1 MSKTE
6 HLGDPHPKTW
16 KNGATCDTCQAA
28 HVKRIAENSN
38 GTILIGIVP
47 GGANDT
53 SDVQWR
59 RNFGPGLDAYRK
71 ARDEGLQPDH
81 STLESVDGAHKRVKS
96 QEAALKALKQGGMD
110 IDNIKTTPGV
120 NRDV

>member
-1 MSKTE
+1 MSKTQ

-16 KNGATCDTCQAA
+16 KDGATCDTCRQA
-28 HVKRIAENSN
+28 VEIARVETFN

-53 SDVQWR
+53 DEVQWR
-59 RNFGPGLDAYRK
+59 RNFGPGLDSYKK

-81 STLESVDGAHKRVKS
+81 SDLPSVNMAHKRVKS
-96 QEAALKALKQGGMD
+96 QEAALKALDNQGVD
-110 IDNIKTTPGV
+110 TSHLKVTAGV
-120 NRDV
+120 ERPN

>member
-1 MSKTE
+1 MTE

-16 KNGATCDTCQAA
+16 KDGATCDTCQQALELA
-28 HVKRIAENSN
+28 RVKNYN

-47 GGANDT
+47 GGSKDT
-53 SDVQWR
+53 DEVKFR
-59 RNFGPGLDAYRK
+59 RDFGPGLDAYKK

-81 STLESVDGAHKRVKS
+81 STLESVKGAHKRVKS
-96 QEAALKALKQGGMD
+96 QEAGLKALKDGGMD
-110 IDNIKTTPGV
+110 IDRIKTTAGV